1 MTIIR
6 YFLPFLIFLFITG
19 CSGVVKLNYK
29 PGQIPDTSKA
39 GKPLNILLKPYV
51 DSRTDVAPNCIGK
64 IETTVIDINGDKLII
79 EKDIATSVNEA
90 IKTHLTTAGFTVTT
104 PSSPPS
110 EGGDRGGL
118 QKGGEADIIM
128 SGEIK
133 KFRLDI
139 KGRDEIEIELESRLI
154 SGKTGKVIWEGVI
167 TEKEDRFAGVSGNS
181 KKTINSYISR
191 TLAKVINK
199 TIVEIN
205 KNFGKAG
212 TTSGDEIPIPE
223 GAGRISIKT
232 EPPRSKIYIGDIYYG
247 LSPLSVDIESGVYDV
262 TVRLEGFKEKKE
274 KVSIRKGQKTELE
287 INMEKE

>member
-51 DSRTDVAPNCIGK
+51 DSRTDVAPNYIGK
-64 IETTVIDINGDKLII
+64 IEATVTDMHDDKII
-79 EKDIATSVNEA
+79 LEKDIAASVNEA
-90 IKTHLTTAGFTVTT
+90 IKTHLTTAGFTVRV
-104 PSSPPS
+104 
-110 EGGDRGGL
+110 E
-118 QKGGEADIIM
+118 GEADIIM

-181 KKTINSYISR
+181 KKTINSYISK

-199 TIVEIN
+199 TIIEIN

-212 TTSGDEIPIPE
+212 TTSGDEMPIPE
-223 GAGRISIKT
+223 GAGRISITT

>member
-1 MTIIR
+1 M
-6 YFLPFLIFLFITG
+6 
-19 CSGVVKLNYK
+19 VKLNYK

-51 DSRTDVAPNCIGK
+51 DSRTDVAPNHIGK
-64 IETTVIDINGDKLII
+64 IEATVIDIHGDKLII
-79 EKDIATSVNEA
+79 EKDVAASVNEA
-90 IKTHLTTAGFTVTT
+90 IKTHLTTAGFIVRV
-104 PSSPPS
+104 
-110 EGGDRGGL
+110 EGD
-118 QKGGEADIIM
+118 ADIIM
-128 SGEIK
+128 SGAIK

-154 SGKTGKVIWEGVI
+154 SGKTGKVIWEGVV

-181 KKTINSYISR
+181 KKTINSYISK

-199 TIVEIN
+199 TIIEIN

-212 TTSGDEIPIPE
+212 TTSIDEMPIPE

-247 LSPLSVDIESGVYDV
+247 LSPLSVDIESGIYDV

>member
-6 YFLPFLIFLFITG
+6 YFLPFILFLFLTG
-19 CSGVVKLNYK
+19 CSGAVKLNYK

-39 GKPLNILLKPYV
+39 TKPLTIILKPYI
-51 DSRTDVAPNCIGK
+51 DSRGDVAPNYVGK
-64 IETTVIDINGDKLII
+64 IESTVTDMHADKII
-79 EKDIATSVNEA
+79 LEKDVAISVNEA
-90 IKTHLTTAGFTVTT
+90 IKTHLTSAGFIVTI
-104 PSSPPS
+104 PSSPPL
-110 EGGDRGGL
+110 EGGEG
-118 QKGGEADIIM
+118 GGEADIIM

-154 SGKTGKVIWEGVI
+154 SGKTGKGIWEGVI

-181 KKTINSYISR
+181 KKTINSYISK

-199 TIVEIN
+199 TIIEIN

-212 TTSGDEIPIPE
+212 TTSIEEMPIPE

-232 EPPRSKIYIGDIYYG
+232 EPPRSKIYIGDIYFG

-274 KVSIRKGQKTELE
+274 KVSIRRGQKTELE
-287 INMEKE
+287 MNMEKEF

>member
-1 MTIIR
+1 MLFTFVKKRIPL
-6 YFLPFLIFLFITG
+6 YLLLIFFISG

-29 PGQIPDTSKA
+29 SGQIPDTSKA
-39 GKPLNILLKPYV
+39 VKPLNILLKPYV
-51 DSRTDVAPNCIGK
+51 DSRTDVAPNYIGK

-79 EKDIATSVNEA
+79 EKDVATSVNEA
-90 IKTHLTTAGFTVTT
+90 IKTHLTTAGFTVR
-104 PSSPPS
+104 
-110 EGGDRGGL
+110 EE
-118 QKGGEADIIM
+118 GEADIIM

-133 KFRLDI
+133 KFSLDI

-167 TEKEDRFAGVSGNS
+167 TEKEDRYAGVSGNS

-199 TIVEIN
+199 TIIEIN

-212 TTSGDEIPIPE
+212 TTSGDEMPIPE
-223 GAGRISIKT
+223 GAGRISIT
-232 EPPRSKIYIGDIYYG
+232 TGPPRSKIYIGDIYYG